1 MGDLTNLGIGLS
13 LNNCSFVKIYKGCKF
28 IESGIGLI
36 QFKTMRENIP
46 LLTFSGGN
54 ALTLKVSIDSIEPT
68 VKGDRL
74 AIRGWKNDFSKNI
87 MLS

>member
-1 MGDLTNLGIGLS
+1 MGDLTNLGIA
-13 LNNCSFVKIYKGCKF
+13 LNNCSVVKIYKGCKF
-28 IESGIGLI
+28 IESGNGLI
-36 QFKTMRENIP
+36 QFKTMRGIIL

-74 AIRGWKNDFSKNI
+74 RGWKNDFSKNI